1 MLTQKRKNWLS
12 IIAIMATLVLVLS
25 ACGGKDAK
33 DNSKEGEGTD
43 SSSDVKQVLNLSTT
57 SDFTSL
63 DIHHAADA
71 PSFDALY
78 QIGAG
83 LIGFDKEGNFIP
95 NIAADDPEVNDDLT
109 VYTFTIRDDA
119 EWENGDPV
127 TANDF
132 VYSWK
137 RAVNPDTASEYAFIY
152 ENAEILNAAEIMN
165 PDSDLYGQVDELG
178 IEALDEKTLQVTLEK
193 ATPYFVTLMSFPDRK
208 STRLNSS
215 HVAISYAVFCLKK

>member
-12 IIAIMATLVLVLS
+12 IIAIMATLVLVLA
-25 ACGGKDAK
+25 ACGGKEAK

-43 SSSDVKQVLNLSTT
+43 STSDVKQVLNLSTT

-119 EWENGDPV
+119 EWENGDPG
-127 TANDF
+127 TANEF

-137 RAVNPDTASEYAFIY
+137 RDVNAENTSEYAFIY

-165 PDSDLYGQVDELG
+165 PDSDLRSEERRVGKE
-178 IEALDEKTLQVTLEK
+178 
-193 ATPYFVTLMSFPDRK
+193 SR
-208 STRLNSS
+208 S
-215 HVAISYAVFCLKK
+215 